1 MVVRGRGNGG
11 QTRGM
16 KQPTKTAADKPLAP
30 RQQRFVDEYLID
42 LNGTQ
47 AAIRAGYS
55 ARSAAVTAA
64 TLLRNPKIATALA
77 AGKAARSEQ
86 TGIDA
91 AWVLRR
97 LADEASADMSD
108 LYDEAGDLKHPK
120 DWPEVWRR
128 GLVVGVETFQVPIGK
143 DDEGKPLYAPVRK
156 VRLTDRIKQLEL
168 IGKHIGVNAFREQL
182 GVSSPTGG
190 PLEMTLA
197 VELPAIEQ
205 AIAKR
210 AKS

>member
-1 MVVRGRGNGG
+1 
-11 QTRGM
+11 M
-16 KQPTKTAADKPLAP
+16 KRSTNLAAARRLNE
-30 RQQRFVDEYLID
+30 RQQQFVAEYLVD
-42 LNGTQ
+42 LNATQ

-55 ARSAAVTAA
+55 PRTAGSQGFDLLKKPEIAAAVATKQAERAA
-64 TLLRNPKIATALA
+64 
-77 AGKAARSEQ
+77 Q

-128 GLVVGVETFQVPIGK
+128 GLVVGVETFQVSIGK